1 MSTETIAD
9 DEHEA
14 FQAALARLS
23 GIREGI
29 IILLV
34 LTTAAILAGGK
45 VLLLDEGSVRDGVG
59 DKNGGGLV
67 GLGGLDVVG
76 DHSALNW
83 KEVVL

>member
-1 MSTETIAD
+1 M
-9 DEHEA
+9 
-14 FQAALARLS
+14 
-23 GIREGI
+23 
-29 IILLV
+29 
-34 LTTAAILAGGK
+34 
-45 VLLLDEGSVRDGVG
+45 LLDEGGVRDGFG